1 MKVKTFTG
9 IMLLFLYA
17 IAIASCDKKDDLKD
31 NVKII
36 KMYVS
41 NETDSYTP
49 WDSEK
54 PVECMLVKEKNMSR
68 YSKLPIN
75 GIKATQTKKFCT
87 IHK

>member
-41 NETDSYTP
+41 NETDSLP
-49 WDSEK
+49 HGA
-54 PVECMLVKEKNMSR
+54 VKNR
-68 YSKLPIN
+68 
-75 GIKATQTKKFCT
+75 
-87 IHK
+87 